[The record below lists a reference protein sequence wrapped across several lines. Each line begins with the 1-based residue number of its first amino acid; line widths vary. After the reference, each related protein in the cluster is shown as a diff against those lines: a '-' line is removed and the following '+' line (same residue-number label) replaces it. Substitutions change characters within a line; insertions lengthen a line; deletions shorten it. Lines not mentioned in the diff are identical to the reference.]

1 MNKVTQLSSQV
12 KSINLDIDGMTCA
25 ACAARIERILSKNEN
40 VLDASVSF
48 PLKSAIVDIS
58 DENNNLEEIIKS
70 VNKIGY
76 KAKEASGEVED
87 KKIKLK
93 LLLPITSLIMT
104 LSLKYLFEAGFD
116 TVAYIVG
123 FIVVL
128 FLGRNFHIS
137 AYKKIKNH
145 QITLWL
151 LVLSLLFGIQSWL
164 YVEAVKYMSVGLAS
178 VILFTYPLLT
188 YLIVSLGKRRPLDL
202 ITILMFLIATLG
214 IAAIS
219 QSSEGF
225 YTMIIGIILALLS
238 ALSYSLILILTPRV
252 SNLKN
257 WEIVKYTTF
266 IPALTFLY
274 LFINEIGFYYPSGEG
289 VILSLVSGILFAT
302 GMMFYHISV
311 RRYGPVRTANI
322 GYTEP
327 LLVLIFGFMAYS
339 DAITI
344 IQALGVILV
353 AIASITIERR
363 QLTQGNSSEVK
374 SSS

>member
-1 MNKVTQLSSQV
+1 MFVIRFALLSSFFYALNV
-12 KSINLDIDGMTCA
+12 SMIPLIYTFEISIFLFLFIRFGTTFC
-25 ACAARIERILSKNEN
+25 
-40 VLDASVSF
+40 
-48 PLKSAIVDIS
+48 
-58 DENNNLEEIIKS
+58 
-70 VNKIGY
+70 
-76 KAKEASGEVED
+76 
-87 KKIKLK
+87 
-93 LLLPITSLIMT
+93 TSLLVT
-104 LSLKYLFEAGFD
+104 KSLF
-116 TVAYIVG
+116 
-123 FIVVL
+123 
-128 FLGRNFHIS
+128 S
-137 AYKKIKNH
+137 YKKIKH
-145 QITLWL
+145 HRITPWL
-151 LVLSLLFGIQSWL
+151 LVLSFLFGIQSWL

-178 VILFTYPLLT
+178 VILFTYPLIT
-188 YLIVSLGKRRPLDL
+188 YLIVSLVKRRPLDL
-202 ITILMFLIATLG
+202 IIISMFLVATLG

-252 SNLKN
+252 GSLKN
-257 WEIVKYTTF
+257 WEIVKYTTL

-274 LFINEIGFYYPSGEG
+274 LFINEIGFYYPSSEG